1 MRCWEGLKM
10 SDGKLDLEIVRLVAA
25 PRAKVWRAWSDP
37 DILKKWWCPKP
48 WVTQVRAFDFRS
60 GGAFHTFMSGPD
72 GGESDNPGLFLDV
85 APLERIVWT
94 SMLIAGW
101 RPATPRL
108 GMTGIFTLEDE
119 GAGTRYTA
127 RCLHKDVADRQ
138 KHEGMGFFDGWGT
151 MIQQMEEVARSL
163 L

>member
-1 MRCWEGLKM
+1 MT
-10 SDGKLDLEIVRLVAA
+10 DAKLDLEIVRLVAA

-37 DILKKWWCPKP
+37 NILKQWWCPKP
-48 WVTQVRAFDFRS
+48 WVTEVRAFDFRS

-85 APLERIVWT
+85 VPMERIVWT
-94 SMLIAGW
+94 SMLVAGW
-101 RPATPRL
+101 RPATPWL
-108 GMTGIFTLEDE
+108 GMTGIFTLAEE

-127 RCLHKDVADRQ
+127 RCLHKDDADRQ

-151 MIQQMEEVARSL
+151 MIRQLEEVAQSL
-163 L
+163 S